1 MLSCITIYVTGLL
14 FYCTMSTTSYSVV
27 FCSFL
32 LVLNLY
38 FSRACTNI
46 CCALLLTCTFPKML
60 SLVSMALA
68 GNHFTVVSSVSGF
81 RKRQTSSPLRDL
93 SYGGAHC
100 AGSAVL
106 FPCLRTSTGSRFAA
120 VPVLANKF
128 RSNSPGYGSLSL

>member
-81 RKRQTSSPLRDL
+81 RDL

>member
-81 RKRQTSSPLRDL
+81 RKKTNKFSST
-93 SYGGAHC
+93 
-100 AGSAVL
+100 GSFIRWSSL
-106 FPCLRTSTGSRFAA
+106 CRFSSSIFCLRTSTGSRFAA

-128 RSNSPGYGSLSL
+128 RSKSPGYGSLSL